1 MLNLDSMSEK
11 FEKSELLKKA
21 KETQQYAYCKYS
33 EFPVGAALLTKS
45 GEIYTGCNIENASYS
60 LGICAERVAFA
71 KAISDGHQEFK
82 AIAIIGGIH
91 PEKNCPP
98 CGSCRQF
105 MAEFCDDEFKIYLAE
120 KTVRL
125 KQLFPE
131 RFVL

>member
-1 MLNLDSMSEK
+1 MSEK

-21 KETQQYAYCKYS
+21 REAQQYAYCKYS
-33 EFPVGAALLTKS
+33 EFPVGAALLTES

-71 KAISDGHQEFK
+71 KAISDGHHKFK

-91 PEKNCPP
+91 TEKNCPP
-98 CGSCRQF
+98 CGACRQF